1 MNRSMCLEP
10 PGGASQRRGEET
22 FPVILED
29 PRARGP
35 CSSISHD
42 LLPCGKELTQIVG
55 VHRFRAPQDCERST
69 VRISRARDEDTRV
82 QDRLS
87 PAIQTIHAS
96 LLSGLHNPTPAG
108 SPGTDSPP
116 QTTLKPGA
124 VSGATAPGSLE
135 ASLRLRS
142 RPHCPPSSLLP
153 PPGSSGQTRGA
164 GAGPRMRLPG
174 PRW

>member
-1 MNRSMCLEP
+1 MFGTTGWGQPKERGGDIPCH
-10 PGGASQRRGEET
+10 PGRPSSERTSQLD
-22 FPVILED
+22 FPRPFTLWERAD
-29 PRARGP
+29 PDCGSP
-35 CSSISHD
+35 QISCSPGLRKKH
-42 LLPCGKELTQIVG
+42 
-55 VHRFRAPQDCERST
+55 
-69 VRISRARDEDTRV
+69 SRARDEDTRV

-87 PAIQTIHAS
+87 TAIQTIHAS

-164 GAGPRMRLPG
+164 GAGPRMRLRG
-174 PRW
+174 PWW